1 MSRLLL
7 REIVMRL
14 TTLFLL
20 LAATLTAQAAP
31 VQLEPLPVILP
42 PPGMVDAASEP
53 QVSIVQRGPDRTE
66 EFRVRGKL
74 YMIKVTPP
82 HGTPYFLIDP
92 IGNGQFQ
99 RMNEITPNLMV
110 PLWVLFSF

>member
-1 MSRLLL
+1 
-7 REIVMRL
+7 MRL
-14 TTLFLL
+14 TFLFLL
-20 LAATLTAQAAP
+20 LAAPLTVQAAP
-31 VQLEPLPVILP
+31 VQLEPLPSIA
-42 PPGMVDAASEP
+42 PPGMVSDPTLAP
-53 QVSIVQRGPDRTE
+53 QITIAQRGEDRIE

-82 HGTPYFLIDP
+82 HGTPYFLLDL